1 MSDAPIPA
9 ADPAAD
15 HAARVDDPTAG
26 ASATTWWPLSKAQ
39 AFCLHLTLSLLVFST
54 LVWAMLVHW
63 FPGAL
68 FALDGGWEGLKLVA
82 MVDLVLGPALTL
94 LLYKPGKPKLALDM
108 SLIAGLQIAAL
119 AYGFVA
125 THQQRTVAVV
135 FADGMFN
142 TLSAQAHAEANGE
155 LAERG
160 AAPREIAEIAAGRPP
175 LLLTPP
181 PGKGEFGKYLEE
193 LFNGWPEPHER
204 SDRYVALAPFA
215 VSAGRL
221 AERGEGGPEIG
232 AARPADAA
240 SVARDTLARAALGLD
255 DIEPAMREAVE
266 TALDDEGLAPELV
279 QLHRFKARYAGGIAI
294 YDPAAA
300 RILEWVRDVPADA

>member
-1 MSDAPIPA
+1 MSDAPTLA
-9 ADPAAD
+9 AEPKPS
-15 HAARVDDPTAG
+15 ARA
-26 ASATTWWPLSKAQ
+26 WWPLSKAQ

-54 LVWAMLVHW
+54 LVWAMLTRW

-94 LLYKPGKPKLALDM
+94 LLYKPGKPKLVLDM
-108 SLIAGLQIAAL
+108 SLIAGIQMAAL

-142 TLSAQAHAEANGE
+142 TLSAQAHGEASAE

-160 AAPREIAEIAAGRPP
+160 ETPREIAEIAGGRAP

-181 PGKGEFGKYLEE
+181 PGPGEFGKYLAD

-204 SDRYVALAPFA
+204 SDRYVALAPLEA
-215 VSAGRL
+215 SAGRL
-221 AERGEGGPEIG
+221 AERSDGGPDIG
-232 AARPADAA
+232 AALPEDAA
-240 SVARDTLARAALGLD
+240 TAARGTLAKAALGLD
-255 DIEPAMREAVE
+255 DIEHPDMREAVE
-266 TALDDEGLAPELV
+266 TALDEESLAPELV
-279 QLHRFKARYAGGIAI
+279 QLHRFKARYASGIAI

-300 RILEWVRDVPADA
+300 RILAWVRDVPADA